1 MDRYT
6 NIVRESPVV
15 QHVDGEVHRRNQR
28 PFADRHVW
36 RSEVVFAVNGK
47 LAVVCRKRSEDPL
60 EEGD

>member
-1 MDRYT
+1 MDGYT
-6 NIVRESPVV
+6 DIVRESPVV

-36 RSEVVFAVNGK
+36 RSEVVFSIDGN
-47 LAVVCRKRSEDPL
+47 LAVVCRKGGEDPL